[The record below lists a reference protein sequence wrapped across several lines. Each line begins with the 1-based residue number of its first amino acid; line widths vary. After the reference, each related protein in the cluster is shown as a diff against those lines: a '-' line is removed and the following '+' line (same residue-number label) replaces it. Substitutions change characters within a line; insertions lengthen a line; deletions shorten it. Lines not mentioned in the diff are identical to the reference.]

1 VRSVVQR
8 VKSAQVSVGDRV
20 VGEIGHGLLALV
32 GIASSDGP
40 DDVSYTA
47 GKLRNLRIFEDEK
60 GKMNRSVVEVAG
72 SVLVV
77 SQFTLLGDCRKGRR
91 PSFVKAA
98 RPEVAQSLYDA
109 LIYALLAEGVKI
121 KTGEFQANMQVSLVN
136 DGPVTLVVD
145 SDDKS

>member
-1 VRSVVQR
+1 MRSVLQR
-8 VKSAQVSVGDRV
+8 VKSARVSVGDRV
-20 VGEIGHGLLALV
+20 VGEIGCGLLALV

-40 DDVSYTA
+40 SDVASTA
-47 GKLRNLRIFEDEK
+47 GKVRNLRIFEDEN
-60 GKMNRSVVEVAG
+60 GKMNRSVVEVSG

-91 PSFVKAA
+91 PSFVNAA

-109 LIYALLAEGVKI
+109 LIHTLLAEGVKI
-121 KTGEFQANMQVSLVN
+121 ETGEFQANMQVSLVN

>member
-1 VRSVVQR
+1 MRSVVQR

-47 GKLRNLRIFEDEK
+47 GKLRNLRIFEDEN

-109 LIYALLAEGVKI
+109 LIHALLAEGVKI